1 MSTVQKVFIVLVFA
15 LAVTFTGLSLQM
27 LSTEQHWKEQ
37 FREKEKEFAEYKKET
52 DETIS
57 DLNQAIAVLEKTKT
71 ENLAEIKV
79 LKEKNNDLMAENQK
93 REGEITDLRQTERK
107 LRDQVDT
114 LQAQNKE
121 YKDKLDA
128 KTNDYLNEKK
138 RAEDLVKLYHFKQ
151 DELAEVIAELNQ
163 LKGKHKS
170 LLQNYKQ
177 SEEKLRVSR
186 HIIKTWQ
193 KKYNIEDE
201 PIRTAV
207 PPGVIEGKVVAIS
220 ENKET
225 GQDEL
230 IMLSVGRQDKV
241 KVGYEFVIFREE
253 TYICKV
259 VVKKVFDDSAV
270 AMVIPESVNRDD
282 RGDMMRVEQYDSAST
297 RVF

>member
-1 MSTVQKVFIVLVFA
+1 VL
-15 LAVTFTGLSLQM
+15 T
-27 LSTEQHWKEQ
+27 
-37 FREKEKEFAEYKKET
+37 
-52 DETIS
+52 
-57 DLNQAIAVLEKTKT
+57 
-71 ENLAEIKV
+71 
-79 LKEKNNDLMAENQK
+79 EKNNDLMAEVKK

-114 LQAQNKE
+114 LQAQNKD

-128 KTNDYLNEKK
+128 KTTDYLKEKK

-151 DELAEVIAELNQ
+151 DELAEVIAGYNEL
-163 LKGKHKS
+163 KSKHKS

-186 HIIKTWQ
+186 HIIKTWK

-201 PIRTAV
+201 PYGVAV

-220 ENKET
+220 KNEET
-225 GQDEL
+225 GHDE
-230 IMLSVGRQDKV
+230 IVMLSIGRQDKV

-270 AMVIPESVNRDD
+270 AMVIPESVNMDED
-282 RGDMMRVEQYDSAST
+282 GKPLRVKQYDSVST
-297 RVF
+297 QVF